1 MNLGLRGVNL
11 GQCHGR
17 PDLPQAI
24 INLPQAIADSPQA
37 IGSFPPE
44 GIGGRLTFRASMK
57 LDAQAPS
64 PLPAEPV
71 RTPRT
76 AENGAAVSPPTAASQ
91 ILGLQQSYGN
101 RHVQRLVGGTTADQA
116 DWKKFWVTVP
126 AGPGTQLQF
135 LRYAEVQIFGRVIDL
150 SWDTSK
156 EAAVHEP
163 SKHVGQSILF
173 KVRPAVLA
181 RYGVARP
188 TGAEKAAADA
198 EYRELD
204 LDTKDAINA
213 ETDRRYYESTKDDP
227 DTKIKAGEK
236 GKAVIWNSLR
246 DEVLGDRRR
255 LAQLPETV
263 RALVGADNLTLEHA
277 EVLAQIAEVLSHLS
291 ADELTRFFV
300 VRPSG
305 AALSPDDFSRLLL
318 VARKLVALS
327 PEERQDYLERVNAST
342 ASLVDLER
350 AIDRYGRFREER
362 ARQSDEH
369 NAAAKPLLG
378 SDDLYTAYRNYKA
391 WKKVVESAPEEDRSN
406 AFLEKMWEWEDKL
419 NAALAL
425 KDFKSIEAFEAALT
439 SYRLAFRTQAVN
451 LAFDVLD
458 RYDHM
463 LFAEQNKLEQGAAA
477 GIAQGIAATQAPA
490 HYKEYRRQTNI
501 AAAIRFGGS
510 EYDDM
515 ASMEPAI
522 EADIA
527 ADAARKKGEAE
538 VLRGAGDHP
547 LVAQNGVDLE
557 KLAGLDA
564 AGVNSYLRAEIRK
577 RQAEV
582 AASRKEFQEDPD
594 RVFGPK
600 MKDLVAATQKI
611 LSVDA
616 TSVYGRSINDYIS
629 DEASKHLLSELA
641 LGALALALAFLVPG
655 GGWLAAAALVAQAGI
670 SSYQAY
676 TAYKEYRE
684 QERDYELGFLS
695 EEPSLFWVGLAV
707 AGAALDLG
715 VTATALVKQSSIA
728 LKALKGPLL
737 EFSKDSNLVKLVEK
751 VEAAQGLNTKFKAAL
766 EREAKASL
774 AAREA
779 WKDLLTTAGR
789 TNMVLGAVDPGFV
802 KQLFRAL
809 YYSIKRGINTITK
822 LSADAKFLEIAGDL
836 TQLTGAE
843 RAQLETAFEEVRQ
856 LVQTGT
862 ARGMDEKSLL
872 GFVDRWALNRGK
884 PGFQVKLAEEIKV
897 WKPLTA
903 EQQTALGALEAQ
915 KGAVATLYERRA
927 IALEE
932 LGELRALSKESR
944 GPRHVEEI
952 RELEKEILSYDP
964 AALPSKV
971 KPPGKGK
978 IFEAEKRLADLE
990 AEAAKTQ
997 LTLYDRLRAAAPS
1010 ESAKE
1015 SALKGFMIDGPL
1027 KTRPTSLQADHIV
1040 SVREIADMDGFA
1052 DLPWKEQKAIVDLKE
1067 NLIAMD
1073 GAANA
1078 SKGDRTWRSWSQA
1091 ENFYDRST
1099 IEAMAKREADVR
1111 ALIQAEIK
1119 NRALGQSGGSAAR
1132 AAGSAGTTAA
1142 AASGSMRY
1150 GLIDTVRG
1158 VNVRR
1163 AMSGRE
1169 LAKVAAPLGEPRP
1182 GLQGFLEEGLYA
1194 VDHSHATLGGIR
1206 ILEAEKVLGKK
1217 GDLWFSPSNALVQ
1230 QYAHDFDGLIR
1241 AVKSVVDSY

>member
-1 MNLGLRGVNL
+1 
-11 GQCHGR
+11 
-17 PDLPQAI
+17 
-24 INLPQAIADSPQA
+24 
-37 IGSFPPE
+37 
-44 GIGGRLTFRASMK
+44 MK

-64 PLPAEPV
+64 LLPAEPV
-71 RTPRT
+71 RTPGS
-76 AENGAAVSPPTAASQ
+76 AENVAAASPPTAASQ
-91 ILGLQQSYGN
+91 IISLQRSHGN
-101 RHVQRLVGGTTADQA
+101 RHVQRLVNGKADQA

-150 SWDTSK
+150 QWDTSK

-163 SKHVGQSILF
+163 SKHVGKAILF

-227 DTKIKAGEK
+227 DSKIKAGEK
-236 GKAVIWNSLR
+236 GKVVIWNSLR

-277 EVLAQIAEVLSHLS
+277 QVLAQIAEVLSHLS
-291 ADELTRFFV
+291 ADELKRFFV
-300 VRPSG
+300 VRPNG

-342 ASLVDLER
+342 ASLVDLQR
-350 AIDRYGRFREER
+350 AIDRYGRLREER

-378 SDDLYTAYRNYKA
+378 SDDLYTAYRNYRA
-391 WKKVVESAPEEDRSN
+391 WKKVVESAPEDDRSN

-425 KDFKSIEAFEAALT
+425 KDFKSVEAFEAALT
-439 SYRLAFRTQAVN
+439 SYRLAFRRQAVN

-458 RYDHM
+458 HYDHM

-501 AAAIRFGGS
+501 AAALRFGGS

-515 ASMEPAI
+515 ASMEPSI

-527 ADAARKKGEAE
+527 ADSARKQGEAE

-547 LVAQNGVDLE
+547 LIAQHSIDLE

-564 AGVNSYLRAEIRK
+564 AGVNSYLMAEIRK

-600 MKDLVAATQKI
+600 MQDLVAATQKL
-611 LSVDA
+611 LSIDA

-629 DEASKHLLSELA
+629 DEASHHLLSELA
-641 LGALALALAFLVPG
+641 LGALALALAFLVPV
-655 GGWLAAAALVAQAGI
+655 GGWLAAAALVGQAGI

-715 VTATALVKQSSIA
+715 VTTTVLVKQSA
-728 LKALKGPLL
+728 KALKGLKVPLL
-737 EFSKDSNLVKLVEK
+737 EFSQDGNLNKLVEE
-751 VEAAQGLNTKFKAAL
+751 VEAAKGLDTKLKEAL
-766 EREAKASL
+766 EREAK
-774 AAREA
+774 
-779 WKDLLTTAGR
+779 
-789 TNMVLGAVDPGFV
+789 
-802 KQLFRAL
+802 
-809 YYSIKRGINTITK
+809 
-822 LSADAKFLEIAGDL
+822 LSRD
-836 TQLTGAE
+836 
-843 RAQLETAFEEVRQ
+843 
-856 LVQTGT
+856 
-862 ARGMDEKSLL
+862 
-872 GFVDRWALNRGK
+872 K
-884 PGFQVKLAEEIKV
+884 PGFERKLAE
-897 WKPLTA
+897 A
-903 EQQTALGALEAQ
+903 AGA
-915 KGAVATLYERRA
+915 
-927 IALEE
+927 
-932 LGELRALSKESR
+932 
-944 GPRHVEEI
+944 
-952 RELEKEILSYDP
+952 
-964 AALPSKV
+964 
-971 KPPGKGK
+971 
-978 IFEAEKRLADLE
+978 
-990 AEAAKTQ
+990 
-997 LTLYDRLRAAAPS
+997 
-1010 ESAKE
+1010 
-1015 SALKGFMIDGPL
+1015 
-1027 KTRPTSLQADHIV
+1027 
-1040 SVREIADMDGFA
+1040 
-1052 DLPWKEQKAIVDLKE
+1052 
-1067 NLIAMD
+1067 
-1073 GAANA
+1073 GAA
-1078 SKGDRTWRSWSQA
+1078 G
-1091 ENFYDRST
+1091 
-1099 IEAMAKREADVR
+1099 
-1111 ALIQAEIK
+1111 
-1119 NRALGQSGGSAAR
+1119 
-1132 AAGSAGTTAA
+1132 
-1142 AASGSMRY
+1142 ASGVRY
-1150 GLIDTVRG
+1150 GLVETVEG

-1163 AMSGRE
+1163 AMSDLE
-1169 LAKVAAPLGEPRP
+1169 LAKIDAPLGEPLP
-1182 GLQGFLEEGLYA
+1182 GLEGFLEEGLYA
-1194 VDHSHATLGGIR
+1194 VDHSEASLGALR
-1206 ILEAEKVLGKK
+1206 LLEAEKVLGKK
-1217 GDLWFSPSNALVQ
+1217 GDLWFSPSRALAEK
-1230 QYAHDFDGLIR
+1230 YAHDFDGLIR
-1241 AVKSVVDSY
+1241 AVKKVVDSY